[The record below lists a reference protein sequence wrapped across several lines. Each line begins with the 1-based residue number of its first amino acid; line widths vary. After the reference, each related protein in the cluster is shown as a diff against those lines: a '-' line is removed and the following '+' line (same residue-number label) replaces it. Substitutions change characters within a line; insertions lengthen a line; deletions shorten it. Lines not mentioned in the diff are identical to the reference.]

1 MDPGSRKL
9 KRIGDI
15 DIDVKPTFNAT
26 MFNWTR
32 ASIYDQEKMELKAH
46 PVGFHPQEIS
56 QFLDLSAI
64 PYEQAE
70 DLGFAK
76 VDFLTLNLYAQVLDR
91 AELIKFVNTE
101 PDWGLLQDKTI
112 QPKLFQL
119 HKHGELLD
127 SLKPTSINDIA
138 ELLALVRPGKRKL
151 LGLYEKSKELVEDML
166 WEDSGNGYHFK
177 KSHAICYAMVI
188 QVQLHLFK
196 TGRL

>member
-1 MDPGSRKL
+1 MDDGSRKL

-15 DIDVKPTFNAT
+15 DIDVKPTFNSEV
-26 MFNWTR
+26 FNWTR
-32 ASIYDQEKMELKAH
+32 ASIYDQEKMELKPH
-46 PVGFHPQEIS
+46 PVGYHPQEIP
-56 QFLDLSAI
+56 QFLNLSAI

-70 DLGFAK
+70 DEGFAK
-76 VDFLTLNLYAQVLDR
+76 VDFLTLNLYAHVLDR
-91 AELIKFVNTE
+91 AELVKFVNTE
-101 PDWGLLQDKTI
+101 PDWDLLLDKNV

-127 SLKPTSINDIA
+127 SLKPKSINDIA

-196 TGRL
+196 TGKI